1 MFLIDLALSLLLM
14 LGSMIPTV
22 GQYNDASA
30 SIDGKAAVVDV
41 MEIRDHVKSAFSTRS
56 NYVGLSTASAIDL
69 DVIDNQKGPGGST
82 LSLQVDSSD
91 NSLFVIDL
99 NGVVDSS
106 VCVSLATENTWA
118 WQSIN
123 VGSED
128 VTGSALKD
136 IVSACQSDNR
146 VTLRSS

>member
-30 SIDGKAAVVDV
+30 SIDGKAAVAEV
-41 MEIRDHVKSAFSTRS
+41 MTIRDHVKSAFSTRS
-56 NYVGLSTASAIDL
+56 NYAGLSTASAIDL
-69 DVIDNQKGPGGST
+69 EVIDSQRGPGGST
-82 LSLQVDSSD
+82 LALQVDSSD

-99 NGVVDSS
+99 NGVADSS

-118 WQSIN
+118 WRSIH

-128 VTGSALKD
+128 VTGDTLED
-136 IVSACQSDNR
+136 IVSACQSNNR
-146 VTLRSS
+146 VILRAS